1 MLVTGDYIFFKL
13 LKYKNI
19 ALLLNPKWFNL
30 GNRGKVIKLSLFFI
44 AFLFQTVYV
53 GGQSL
58 SSILEFRNSYGFRVK
73 RNQIEQY
80 SNIALCKENE
90 NSLSFIG
97 TKIIDSKS
105 TALVTIDV
113 VTGKTKHR
121 RILLPDSIVKQIGD
135 NNDAVQAI
143 VLNSNFL
150 TIALLQEIHVF
161 KLDETNQKFQY
172 IKSCKLPS
180 LISEVQM
187 VDSTLVIFG
196 SYPKYMEEIRNNFV
210 AAIDLNA
217 FP

>member
-97 TKIIDSKS
+97 TKIIDS
-105 TALVTIDV
+105 V
-113 VTGKTKHR
+113 
-121 RILLPDSIVKQIGD
+121 
-135 NNDAVQAI
+135 
-143 VLNSNFL
+143 
-150 TIALLQEIHVF
+150 E
-161 KLDETNQKFQY
+161 
-172 IKSCKLPS
+172 
-180 LISEVQM
+180 
-187 VDSTLVIFG
+187 
-196 SYPKYMEEIRNNFV
+196 
-210 AAIDLNA
+210 
-217 FP
+217 